1 MAPNVR
7 DGDMFGVEA
16 LLKNRRLLAVYFKG
30 IQVDLDRLEI
40 VADNS
45 LIATTTT
52 TIKISEKTL
61 QRVFPHLNSDGNG
74 GAQGGEWSPLTT
86 RLLGQQIIMRDNLE
100 DVSKVFEGALVTP
113 DGRLR

>member
-7 DGDMFGVEA
+7 DGDVFGVEA
-16 LLKNRRLLAVYFKG
+16 LLKNRRLFAVYFKG

-74 GAQGGEWSPLTT
+74 GAQGG
-86 RLLGQQIIMRDNLE
+86 NLK